1 MGYLWYREN
10 EDIRNELKK
19 YNIKYSELLQYLTNF
34 SHVTRISEELARPLS
49 QTRKKEYLLAI
60 QKIKQEKLR
69 ALTEE

>member
-49 QTRKKEYLLAI
+49 QTRKKE
-60 QKIKQEKLR
+60 
-69 ALTEE
+69 